1 MLEVNVAFLT
11 ESEREVILE
20 VLKRDEELR
29 RAEELRVRRLK
40 LEVLDMKRKGA
51 KRGSGRYSER
61 SCGRCQ
67 ESLGRVLGTA
77 SQCRVC
83 KHHVCRNCRLVQP
96 NGAWVCTVCSKE
108 VDLKKCSGDWFYD
121 QRVNRFSTAP
131 GHDIVRASLKKRPP
145 LKKRETAG
153 DLLLN
158 STELKP
164 SPAASAVPV
173 PRPRKKDHAPSD
185 KGQLSDVLELP
196 EAREPQRSDTESA
209 EKSSL
214 CSSRTSTESSHS
226 TPALPRKGIKS
237 PQHSPAG
244 STVSSLTQHS
254 PARSTVSSLTQHSP
268 AGSTVSSLTQ
278 HSPAGSTVSS
288 LTQHSPARSTVSSL
302 TQHSPAGSTVSS
314 LAGPSKSSKPPSP
327 IPEPETA
334 SLRYRLNQPS
344 EVADP
349 EVDRLFKKSVRRV
362 HKISGSRPTS
372 TLDLREDGI
381 STTDGSMGD
390 RSKSVPGLNVTD
402 DEEDEDIDNLVTIH
416 RRNMGDSTSSLRS
429 SQSTLGSMM
438 SVYSEAGDY
447 DCVEVTG
454 DILFSISFQERSQTL
469 SILVKECRGLAYAD
483 AVKQRCNPY
492 VKCYLLPDK
501 SRQGKK
507 KTATKRNN
515 INPIYNETLKY
526 SISRSQV
533 TTRTLQLSVWHYD
546 RFGRNAFLGEVEVP
560 LDCHDIDSGHQQCVA
575 LRGRVPSS
583 LQHTPFSQYKG
594 ELVISLKYITA
605 KNTSTDKSKGKKG
618 KAEGEAELHVLIK
631 EARNLTAMKAGGTSD
646 SFVKGYLLPS
656 NSKSTKRK
664 TPVAKKTLNPHYNH
678 TFIYKDV
685 SVEQLRTMCLELTVW
700 DREAL
705 SSNDFLGGVRL
716 STGTVTLQSGKEE
729 WLAESSPEEVSL
741 WERVMQYPESWAE
754 GTLPLRASM
763 GKSK

>member
-67 ESLGRVLGTA
+67 ESLGRVLGGA

-173 PRPRKKDHAPSD
+173 PRPRKKDHAPSN
-185 KGQLSDVLELP
+185 KGQLSNVLELP

-254 PARSTVSSLTQHSP
+254 PAD
-268 AGSTVSSLTQ
+268 
-278 HSPAGSTVSS
+278 
-288 LTQHSPARSTVSSL
+288 
-302 TQHSPAGSTVSS
+302 STVSS

-372 TLDLREDGI
+372 TLDLREDGVR
-381 STTDGSMGD
+381 TTDGSMGD

-416 RRNMGDSTSSLRS
+416 RRIMGDSTSSLRS
-429 SQSTLGSMM
+429 SPSTLGSMM

-605 KNTSTDKSKGKKG
+605 KNTSTDKSKAGKKG
-618 KAEGEAELHVLIK
+618 KGKGEAELHVLIK

-678 TFIYKDV
+678 TFVYKDV

-741 WERVMQYPESWAE
+741 WERVMQYPDSWAE